1 MTNDRETMIL
11 VRMRRSHILSEYHK
25 QRRSSLGLDTIIL
38 TCEHHAFG
46 RFSSEATT
54 RARLVRLNNYLP
66 LQQGKCHSS
75 GRLHQSRKLRALK
88 LVRNKCPPPSTV
100 MSISI
105 KQYFIG
111 ARSVEAFGPPEEEKG
126 VQRILLF
133 LAKKTVFLALDGIC
147 SMSATNLYQHLANTI
162 PFGSFQCFFGQG

>member
-1 MTNDRETMIL
+1 MITHDKRLGDHDTGPHETQP
-11 VRMRRSHILSEYHK
+11 HTCEYHK
-25 QRRSSLGLDTIIL
+25 QRRSSLGLATIIL

-100 MSISI
+100 MSSSTN
-105 KQYFIG
+105 KTLCPFG
-111 ARSVEAFGPPEEEKG
+111 RPFGPPKEEKG
-126 VQRILLF
+126 VSWDFFLF
-133 LAKKTVFLALDGIC
+133 LKKR
-147 SMSATNLYQHLANTI
+147 
-162 PFGSFQCFFGQG
+162 FFSRG